1 MRKKHKTR
9 KAKGVMKRRQ
19 IRNKIKSI
27 SRILTDKIKRK
38 KFLVTFE
45 KKARMNERFLEP
57 VIRAQITL
65 NSAYVNILEKQIE
78 ALANIQLSR
87 NDEKQKFQSEYN
99 TIHKL
104 AQQKNQEL
112 KKYEKGISN
121 LCYYDNEY
129 NTHQLRLCILC
140 NHKNNGSNISD

>member
-1 MRKKHKTR
+1 MKP
-9 KAKGVMKRRQ
+9 KGIMKRRQ

-78 ALANIQLSR
+78 SLANIQLSR
-87 NDEKQKFQSEYN
+87 NEEKPKYQSEYN
-99 TIHKL
+99 TIHRL
-104 AQQKNQEL
+104 AQQKYEEL
-112 KKYEKGISN
+112 KRYEKGISN
-121 LCYYDNEY
+121 LCFYNNEY
-129 NTHQLRLCILC
+129 NTHQQKLCILC
-140 NHKNNGSNISD
+140 NHKNNQIIISNEN